1 MIFVTNHTELSGT
14 GDTRIYKKAYTCNF
28 GLVYSGGLKILDNK
42 LFAVLGVV
50 F

>member
-28 GLVYSGGLKILDNK
+28 GLVYSGLKILDK